1 VARIEKALNGPLT
14 SAGLDFAE
22 TALEQVVAFLQHEYN
37 VPIQV
42 DAAALE
48 AIGLDTSE
56 PVTIQLRDVSLR
68 SALQLMLKKLQLV
81 YIIQNEVL
89 MITTPEEAESQFMTC
104 VYDVRN
110 LVEKPP
116 EPKGASA
123 SADYNPLVGEIE
135 ACVAPDT
142 WRENGKGAGD
152 IRSVGPGFLVIYQT
166 SAVHEQISQM
176 LAALR
181 DMRQNEP
188 GSVR

>member
-1 VARIEKALNGPLT
+1 
-14 SAGLDFAE
+14 
-22 TALEQVVAFLQHEYN
+22 
-37 VPIQV
+37 
-42 DAAALE
+42 
-48 AIGLDTSE
+48 
-56 PVTIQLRDVSLR
+56 
-68 SALQLMLKKLQLV
+68 
-81 YIIQNEVL
+81 
-89 MITTPEEAESQFMTC
+89 MTC

-123 SADYNPLVGEIE
+123 WADYNPLVGAIE

-176 LAALR
+176 LTTLR
-181 DMRQNEP
+181 EMRQSAP
-188 GSVR
+188 AGAQ